1 MMKDN
6 QAKALSMIL
15 KSCNR
20 GVTVR
25 QLFNAGINDVY
36 GTIKNL
42 RKKGYPIVGEM
53 EENLKIGVRWINY
66 FIPKSYR

>member
-1 MMKDN
+1 MKDN

-15 KSCNR
+15 KSGNR

-25 QLFNAGINDVY
+25 QLFNSGINDVY

-42 RKKGYPIVGEM
+42 RKKGYPIIGEM
-53 EENLKIGVRWINY
+53 EENLKTGVRWVNY